1 MHPEQFDL
9 FGSVNVATQQ
19 NPGYAA
25 PHKHRQSLP
34 DTKQEHAMYQNFNE
48 QIATA
53 SRQFADTAAQANRL
67 ALENAEKVF
76 GLQLA
81 TFEESANAAFA
92 FWGEVAEARDFDGLK
107 AVLPKGVQVAR
118 ENVERAVSTGQEVFG
133 RTLKTN
139 EAIAQIAKAQVESA
153 TAKVQANA
161 EEVVKTASKTRK

>member
-1 MHPEQFDL
+1 
-9 FGSVNVATQQ
+9 
-19 NPGYAA
+19 
-25 PHKHRQSLP
+25 
-34 DTKQEHAMYQNFNE
+34 MYQDFNE

-53 SRQFADTAAQANRL
+53 SRQFADTAAQVNRL

-81 TFEESANAAFA
+81 TFEENANATFA
-92 FWGEVAEARDFDGLK
+92 FFGEVAEARDFDGLK
-107 AVLPKGVQVAR
+107 AVWPKGVQVAR

-153 TAKVQANA
+153 SAKVQAKA
-161 EEVVKTASKTRK
+161 EEVVKTASKSRK